1 MNNRAFLNRPL
12 TNDEIFVPNHV
23 KSLESISGRPTRKG
37 LENVIISNGKIV
49 NVVSA
54 NYTHLP
60 NDLFFG
66 KVAQMVRDSDMNFD
80 VMSVNRGDR
89 SFQQNYILAD
99 ENFHI
104 EIKNGLD
111 KLRPMLSFTNA
122 YDGSCKTSG
131 TFGFFREVC
140 SNGLHVAQ
148 TAVGFNVKHS
158 ANMLELI
165 MPNLHD
171 IFQRFKKNEFY
182 ELQRKFE
189 VLAEKPIL
197 DLSDFVKITSK
208 DLNLF
213 KFESSEKNP
222 EPGQTAREVIATI
235 AREAESLAIEPN
247 FWLGYNAFNEV
258 IHRKHKKP
266 FGKQQEQDKKLFSY
280 LLDELQY
287 N

>member
-1 MNNRAFLNRPL
+1 MSNRIFLNKPL
-12 TNDEIFVPNHV
+12 RQDDIFVQNDV
-23 KSLESISGRPTRKG
+23 LSLEAIAGKPTRKG
-37 LENVIISNGKIV
+37 LENVIICNGQIV

-66 KVAQMVRDSDMNFD
+66 KVAEMVRDSDMNFD
-80 VMSVNRGDR
+80 VTSINRADR

-131 TFGFFREVC
+131 TFGFYREVC
-140 SNGLHVAQ
+140 SNGLHVAS
-148 TAVGFNVKHS
+148 TAVGFSVKHS
-158 ANMLELI
+158 AKMFEVI
-165 MPNLHD
+165 MPNLRQ
-171 IFQRFKKNEFY
+171 IFEQFKRNEFY
-182 ELQRKFE
+182 ELQMKFE
-189 VLAEKPIL
+189 VLAEKPIE
-197 DLSDFVKITSK
+197 DLSEFVRITAN
-208 DLNLF
+208 DLTLF

-222 EPGQTAREVIATI
+222 APGCAARMVLETI
-235 AREAESLAIEPN
+235 AREAETLNIEPN
-247 FWLGYNAFNEV
+247 FWLGYNAFNQV
-258 IHRKHKKP
+258 IHDKLKKP
-266 FGKQQEQDKKLFSY
+266 FGRQQEQDKQLLNY
-280 LLDELQY
+280 LVEA